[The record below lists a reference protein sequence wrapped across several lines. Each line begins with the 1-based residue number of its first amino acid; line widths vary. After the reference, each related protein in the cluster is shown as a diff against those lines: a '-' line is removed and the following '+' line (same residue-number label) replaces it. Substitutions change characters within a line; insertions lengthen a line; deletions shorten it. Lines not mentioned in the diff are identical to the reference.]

1 MRWFYYLNNGE
12 ENLFN
17 QHKVKK
23 GSFPVCN
30 EGNGKKEYGVFQSA
44 YSLYEY
50 CVDLD
55 DQHRCLFEIIKSNVC
70 QKIYFDI
77 DIPLDESNHKIY
89 HSEIEKINISKQIP
103 ELMVDS
109 IIKTNPIISRNDI
122 MIFSSH
128 SNTKKSFHIIV
139 DRWYVENARK
149 NRKFFDSVLKFIPET
164 WKQYFDNSM
173 YKSIQQFRMYMSTKY
188 GKERMKIIDPSSP
201 WKIDN
206 DIETEYANETIFY
219 ASLITKTNYCNI
231 LTFDD
236 DEDEDETEHISSYM
250 TYMLDDTEMSKVLK
264 IISSMDYFKCF
275 RVDIKDKNSI
285 LLKRLL
291 PSFCSV
297 CNRIHHNQNSFVF
310 VTINGNIML
319 NCMRN
324 DENKHTC
331 LGNINDTHVE
341 NSKKYEFVKEKPF
354 FEEKKNSIP
363 ETVSSQS
370 LTSLTSMNS
379 TQSLTSITSMNVPSP
394 LSVTSPY
401 SSLSPC
407 LKQNYPSESTKENK
421 FDKRRRQNKFKQKT
435 LNEIFNE
442 IEYSL

>member
-1 MRWFYYLNNGE
+1 
-12 ENLFN
+12 
-17 QHKVKK
+17 
-23 GSFPVCN
+23 
-30 EGNGKKEYGVFQSA
+30 
-44 YSLYEY
+44 
-50 CVDLD
+50 
-55 DQHRCLFEIIKSNVC
+55 
-70 QKIYFDI
+70 
-77 DIPLDESNHKIY
+77 
-89 HSEIEKINISKQIP
+89 
-103 ELMVDS
+103 
-109 IIKTNPIISRNDI
+109 
-122 MIFSSH
+122 
-128 SNTKKSFHIIV
+128 
-139 DRWYVENARK
+139 
-149 NRKFFDSVLKFIPET
+149 
-164 WKQYFDNSM
+164 
-173 YKSIQQFRMYMSTKY
+173 
-188 GKERMKIIDPSSP
+188 
-201 WKIDN
+201 
-206 DIETEYANETIFY
+206 
-219 ASLITKTNYCNI
+219 
-231 LTFDD
+231 
-236 DEDEDETEHISSYM
+236 
-250 TYMLDDTEMSKVLK
+250 MLDDTEMSKVLK

-331 LGNINDTHVE
+331 LGHINDTHVE